1 MGTELLRGEDKTN
14 VFEYKP
20 ENAVNA
26 VKKVLGLDY
35 KTNMIY
41 EHKPSNGE
49 PHVSIFGLTAS
60 RYVGEVVEVN
70 GSVIHLVILETATA

>member
-1 MGTELLRGEDKTN
+1 MGTELLRGSDNTN

-26 VKKVLGLDY
+26 VRKVLGLDY
-35 KTNMIY
+35 KTNLIY

-49 PHVSIFGLTAS
+49 PHVAIFGLTAS
-60 RYVGEVVEVN
+60 RYVGEIVELDGRVM
-70 GSVIHLVILETATA
+70 HLNILETASA